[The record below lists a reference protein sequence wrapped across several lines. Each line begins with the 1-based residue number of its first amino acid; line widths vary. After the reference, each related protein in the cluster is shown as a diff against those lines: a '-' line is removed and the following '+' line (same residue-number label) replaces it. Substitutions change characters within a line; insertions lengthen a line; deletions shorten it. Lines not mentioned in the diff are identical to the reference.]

1 MASASDLA
9 QLDGAELSTRLG
21 DARRELFNL
30 RFQLATG
37 QLDNPARVGQ
47 VRHEVAR
54 ILTVLRAREIL
65 EAEGA
70 YVAPTAEAHQGA
82 LAKLAAEDA
91 AVLEKAAA
99 RAAAAEA
106 AESADHDHDHDGH
119 THDDI
124 DDEFDDDELDDDDID
139 DDDIDD
145 IDDIDDDER
154 AEEEEA

>member
-1 MASASDLA
+1 MASATDLA
-9 QLDGAELSTRLG
+9 QLDGDELATRLG

-47 VRHEVAR
+47 VRHDVAR

-70 YVAPTAEAHQGA
+70 YVAPTAAEHEGA

-91 AVLEKAAA
+91 AVVERAEA

-106 AESADHDHDHDGH
+106 EAADHDHEGHSHDE
-119 THDDI
+119 
-124 DDEFDDDELDDDDID
+124 DEEVDDD
-139 DDDIDD
+139 
-145 IDDIDDDER
+145 
-154 AEEEEA
+154 EEEEA

>member
-1 MASASDLA
+1 MANASDLA
-9 QLDGAELSTRLG
+9 QLDGDELATRLG

-47 VRHEVAR
+47 VRHDVAR
-54 ILTVLRAREIL
+54 ILTVLRGREIL

-70 YVAPTAEAHQGA
+70 YVAPTTEEHEGA

-91 AVLEKAAA
+91 AVAERAAA

-106 AESADHDHDHDGH
+106 ESAGHDHDGH
-119 THDDI
+119 THDEV
-124 DDEFDDDELDDDDID
+124 DDLDEDDDFDDD
-139 DDDIDD
+139 
-145 IDDIDDDER
+145 DDEPE
-154 AEEEEA
+154 EEEEA

>member
-9 QLDGAELSTRLG
+9 QLDGDELATRLG

-37 QLDNPARVGQ
+37 QLDNPARVGA
-47 VRHEVAR
+47 VRHDVAR

-70 YVAPTAEAHQGA
+70 YVAPTTEEHEGA

-91 AVLEKAAA
+91 AVAERAAA

-106 AESADHDHDHDGH
+106 ESADHDHDGHDHDGH
-119 THDDI
+119 THDGHTH
-124 DDEFDDDELDDDDID
+124 DDVDDLDEDDDFDDDDELD
-139 DDDIDD
+139 
-145 IDDIDDDER
+145 E
-154 AEEEEA
+154 EEEEA